1 MDREVIKKTLVEGF
15 ENKRHSS
22 FDLDDTYRI
31 YCYIEDS
38 NGFWDTYI
46 HMAIDNNITKKIDLL
61 EDDCDMCDQVMFEEK
76 IDKLLDRYEKE
87 LKNQMKN
94 QDFIQKGFEE

>member
-1 MDREVIKKTLVEGF
+1 MDREMIKKTLVKGF
-15 ENKRHSS
+15 ESERQSS